1 MMHNLISYYLLTEL
15 RHAFGLVDGEKR
27 IVSLSSPA

>member
-1 MMHNLISYYLLTEL
+1 MLDKIQSYYLLTEL
-15 RHAFGLVDGEKR
+15 RHAFGLVDGRKL

>member
-15 RHAFGLVDGEKR
+15 RHAFPLVEGSRAR
-27 IVSLSSPA
+27 IALWSGS